1 MGIKKD
7 VKLALKLVTDAVAS
21 RKVSRLLRAQREA
34 GAELPPHHFKIA
46 VYFADG
52 PVNMYQMR
60 QWYKPLAK
68 LAETWPVLVLSRT
81 GGGTLKLLEESPL
94 PVAPV
99 RKVSDLERVVAEQD
113 IRIVFYVNQNAR
125 NFQMMRYGRRWHVF
139 INHGES
145 DKMYMATNQFKA
157 YDYSFVAGDA
167 ALARLDKVLWD
178 YDFDK
183 RAIRIGRPQADY
195 FTGDLP
201 YTPDE
206 RQVVLYAPTWEG
218 DRPAA
223 AYGSVATHGV
233 ALVTALLATGRHRVI
248 YRPHPRSGV
257 IDPVYAAA
265 NKQIISA
272 IASANARSVSAQ
284 HVYDTGPDLGWQ
296 LAAADVAIVDISAM
310 VYDRLATGK
319 PLMVTR
325 PLNPAAEIDTSG
337 YLSDCEW
344 LYESTAANIA
354 ETLDELTHD
363 DTAEARLAVWVERYF
378 GDTTPGVATAR
389 LHAAVQHL
397 MDEWDRF
404 AALHAND
411 AVVDE
416 LAEEPEGGEL
426 A

>member
-1 MGIKKD
+1 MHIQKD
-7 VKLALKLVTDAVAS
+7 ARLAVKLLTDALAS
-21 RKVSRLLRAQREA
+21 RRANRSLNQSLSRRAPF
-34 GAELPPHHFKIA
+34 PPRHFQIA

-60 QWYKPLAK
+60 QWYRPLAK
-68 LAETWPVLVLSRT
+68 LAETWPVVVLSRT
-81 GGGTLKLLEESPL
+81 AGGTLNLLEESPV
-94 PVAPV
+94 PVAYV
-99 RKVSDLERVVAEQD
+99 RKVVDLERFVEEQD
-113 IRIVFYVNQNAR
+113 IRIVFYVNQNSR

-145 DKMYMATNQFKA
+145 DKMYMTTNQFKA
-157 YDYSFVAGDA
+157 YDYAFVAGDA
-167 ALARLDKVLWD
+167 ALARLDRVLWD

-183 RAIRIGRPQADY
+183 RAIKIGRPQADY
-195 FTGDLP
+195 FSGELP

-218 DRPAA
+218 DRAAA

-233 ALVTALLATGRHRVI
+233 ELVSALLATGTHRVI

-257 IDPVYAAA
+257 VDHLYGAA
-265 NKQIISA
+265 NKTIISA
-272 IASANARSVSAQ
+272 IAAANARDPRAQ
-284 HVYDTGPDLGWQ
+284 HVYDSGPDLGWQ

-319 PLMVTR
+319 PLIITR
-325 PLNPAAEIDTSG
+325 PVNEAAVIDTSG

-344 LYESTAANIA
+344 LPA
-354 ETLDELTHD
+354 EQAGDIVVAVDRLTHD
-363 DTAEARLAVWVERYF
+363 DAVVERLQGWVQRYF
-378 GDTTPGVATAR
+378 GDTTPGVATER

-404 AALHAND
+404 AAVHEAD
-411 AVVDE
+411 APLLPDPATIPEDE
-416 LAEEPEGGEL
+416 
-426 A
+426 